1 MSSAQVPGRGS
12 SATEDAARPGTSL
25 ARHSVGM
32 AGVLFQSV
40 TFMAP
45 GAAVA
50 TSLAIGAVYAAGRCR
65 CRCS

>member
-1 MSSAQVPGRGS
+1 MSSAQAPETAS
-12 SATEDAARPGTSL
+12 TTPEPGTSL

-50 TSLAIGAVYAAGRCR
+50 TSLAVAPSTPAARCR
-65 CRCS
+65 SRCS

>member
-1 MSSAQVPGRGS
+1 
-12 SATEDAARPGTSL
+12 
-25 ARHSVGM
+25 M

-50 TSLAIGAVYAAGRCR
+50 TVRLELQGHVADLRYGQVFD
-65 CRCS
+65 